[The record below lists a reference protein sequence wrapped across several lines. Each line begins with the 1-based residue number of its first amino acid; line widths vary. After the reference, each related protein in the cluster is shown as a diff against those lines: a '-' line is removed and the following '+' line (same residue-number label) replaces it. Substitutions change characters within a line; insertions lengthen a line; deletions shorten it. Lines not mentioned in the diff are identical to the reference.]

1 MSTLSLPATPDLRE
15 AADGAAPAPRR
26 WSKSSPPRRPGGQA
40 LVAVSATAAA
50 VVAAGQDRPAV
61 WAALTLLV
69 YAATGIGVRRATRW
83 AAMLPLT
90 RAVIAAAQPLGAGA
104 ALLVGGSVAGLAGT
118 SWQVALAGSGAA
130 AAAALFSHRQATRR
144 PVREERIVVV
154 GPADAA
160 HRLRRELADAGRAGY
175 VLVGSIEVEDDPR
188 GLDGH
193 GELLGTMAALD
204 VLVEEHAVDLL
215 LVAPGASRPE
225 VYERIADCC
234 LDRPVGVCELPEFY
248 ETTFGHVPAA
258 EIDGAWFRHVMHP
271 SFRSPDTHA
280 KRALDLAVALTVALI
295 FMPVLLVCAALI
307 KLHDG
312 GPVFFAQR
320 RIGAGGRP
328 FTLLKLRS
336 MRVEPTTTAWSS
348 AHDPRVTPIGR
359 LMRRTHIDELPQLL
373 NIVRGEMSIIGPRP
387 EQPEFVERLERGLRY
402 YNRRH
407 LIKPGLTGWAQV
419 RCGYAGSDEG
429 SALKLCHD
437 LFYLRHRSFGL
448 DLAILLETVGTL
460 VADSQFPSPAPAP
473 LAASAAAEGRHPA
486 LHVLQERA
494 LDSVRIE
501 RRPAPDLI
509 ERGSYDSLTGVE
521 LA

>member
-1 MSTLSLPATPDLRE
+1 VSTLDLPVTRE
-15 AADGAAPAPRR
+15 ASDARAPAPRR
-26 WSKSSPPRRPGGQA
+26 WSKPSPARWPGGQA
-40 LVAVSATAAA
+40 LVVVSATAAA
-50 VVAAGQDRPAV
+50 VVAGPHRPAG

-69 YAATGIGVRRATRW
+69 YAIAGVGVSRATRR

-90 RAVIAAAQPLGAGA
+90 RAVIAAAQPLAAGG
-104 ALLVGGSVAGLAGT
+104 ALLIGGSLAGLAGPA
-118 SWQVALAGSGAA
+118 WQIALASSGAA
-130 AAAALFSHRQATRR
+130 AAAALFSHRQRTRH
-144 PVREERIVVV
+144 PVPDERVVVV

-160 HRLRRELADAGRAGY
+160 GRLRRELADAGRAGY
-175 VLVGSIEVEDDPR
+175 VMVGSIEVEDDPR
-188 GLDGH
+188 GTEGY
-193 GELLGTMAALD
+193 GELLGTIAALD
-204 VLVEEHAVDLL
+204 ALVEEHAVDLL
-215 LVAPGASRPE
+215 LVAPGAARPE

-234 LDRPVGVCELPEFY
+234 LDRPVGVCELTEFY

-271 SFRSPDTHA
+271 SFHSPDTAA
-280 KRALDLAVALTVALI
+280 KRALDLTVALSVALI

-312 GPVFFAQR
+312 GPVFFSQR

-328 FTLLKLRS
+328 FTLFKLRS
-336 MRVEPTTTAWSS
+336 MRVEPVTTAWSS

-359 LMRRTHIDELPQLL
+359 LLRRTHIDELPQLL
-373 NIVRGEMSIIGPRP
+373 NIVRGEMSIVGPRP
-387 EQPEFVERLERGLRY
+387 EQPEFVERLEHGLRY
-402 YNRRH
+402 YDRRH

-437 LFYLRHRSFGL
+437 LFYLKHRSFGL

-473 LAASAAAEGRHPA
+473 APVAASAAAEGRHAA
-486 LHVLQERA
+486 LHVLEERA
-494 LDSVRIE
+494 LDGVRIE
-501 RRPAPDLI
+501 RRTAPDLI
-509 ERGSYDSLTGVE
+509 ERGSYDRLAGVE